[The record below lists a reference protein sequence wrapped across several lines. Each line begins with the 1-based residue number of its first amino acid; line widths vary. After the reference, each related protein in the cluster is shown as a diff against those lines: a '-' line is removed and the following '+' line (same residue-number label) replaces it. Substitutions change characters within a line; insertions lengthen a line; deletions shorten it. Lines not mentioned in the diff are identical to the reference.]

1 MKNIRSIFLLCCIA
15 GMALLLTTPSAWAG
29 SKKGDNLIVSFHLET
44 DGTTNPKMIFDQ
56 VITNKKMFFSR
67 MPDFTSRDIIAFSPF
82 LADDMVTYGAVFQ
95 LRGSAKT
102 KLENLSTA
110 NRGKLLCAKINGRV
124 VDAVLID
131 KTIED
136 GLLVIW
142 NGILDTEVKGYD
154 KLVPRIG
161 GKKK

>member
-1 MKNIRSIFLLCCIA
+1 
-15 GMALLLTTPSAWAG
+15 
-29 SKKGDNLIVSFHLET
+29 
-44 DGTTNPKMIFDQ
+44 
-56 VITNKKMFFSR
+56 MFFSR